1 MTDQPVREPIPPDP
15 ERDRAGDEVDTDD
28 AESSIRP
35 SKAEGSEGDAGQRPP
50 RPSQAEGER
59 DDGAL

>member
-1 MTDQPVREPIPPDP
+1 MTDQPIREPIPADP
-15 ERDRAGDEVDTDD
+15 QRDRADDAVDTDD
-28 AESSIRP
+28 AESSTRP
-35 SKAEGSEGDAGQRPP
+35 SKAEGSEEDAGRRAP